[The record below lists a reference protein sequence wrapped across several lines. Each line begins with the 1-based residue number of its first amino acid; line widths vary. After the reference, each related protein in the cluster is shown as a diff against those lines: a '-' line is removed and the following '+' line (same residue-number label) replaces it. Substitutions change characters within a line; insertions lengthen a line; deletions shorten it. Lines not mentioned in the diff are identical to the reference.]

1 MTTPQYVSR
10 YASGPHT
17 NTFIRAVKSELLK
30 LQRRSLTTTSVT
42 FTVLFVVTP
51 IIFLLTVWKQ
61 GIKEPISAT
70 SITSGLQLFVLF
82 SIIIGTLAVTSEY
95 ASNTMRT
102 SCLAVPQR
110 LKNLLAKCSAVAIYT
125 SGVTAGIII
134 LRFAT
139 LGLLSGGRIRITGTD
154 LGTLALFILV
164 TALTALMA
172 TGIGYLVRSTAG
184 GISFMVL
191 FIFLLPLVLSMFLR
205 FELFATYAPPLYP
218 MSLLGAIFAPP
229 ADASTLARAGY
240 FSCPIALLI
249 FTSYTVGFIALGY
262 ARFRKTDI

>member
-1 MTTPQYVSR
+1 MMPSIIGFIHKQEAHYDHPTVRITVCIWS
-10 YASGPHT
+10 AHKHIHT
-17 NTFIRAVKSELLK
+17 CCKSELLK

-125 SGVTAGIII
+125 SGVTAGDHHSSFRYSRLA
-134 LRFAT
+134 LRRAYPHHRNGSRNFST
-139 LGLLSGGRIRITGTD
+139 LYPRHGTD
-154 LGTLALFILV
+154 
-164 TALTALMA
+164 
-172 TGIGYLVRSTAG
+172 RSHG
-184 GISFMVL
+184 H
-191 FIFLLPLVLSMFLR
+191 R
-205 FELFATYAPPLYP
+205 YR
-218 MSLLGAIFAPP
+218 LLGAVYCWRHQLHGVVYFPSP
-229 ADASTLARAGY
+229 ARLINVST
-240 FSCPIALLI
+240 
-249 FTSYTVGFIALGY
+249 V
-262 ARFRKTDI
+262 